1 MSYGLALYAQD
12 RTIDI
17 TSGWYPMAFKGTIEF
32 TVKYLSSAD
41 VVQDFVIPSGCRLFI
56 QPAGAAVRHSSYV
69 SFGSTVYTGYIVSS
83 KCDGGRVTL
92 SQSLWYGYA
101 DSPLNNSV
109 IKFNVYAYYPVAN
122 IPDSYGMLFTGG
134 GVSVALSNANRLNVE
149 RFKYIITNA
158 DREIDV
164 STGITSAEPP
174 PSVYVSDTGY
184 NAMASYVYSSG
195 GYWRVKCLRAGG
207 LFNIGSTPS
216 DEQPRAGT
224 VKIIAFGSPLQTLP
238 SWGLAFFGDD
248 GGVAFSSDNPPEMPK
263 GYLNPPTPSVP
274 YLPSAGW
281 YALDDA
287 NSQYVPDFN
296 TKKPMLQARLIGVS
310 KISFSPLT
318 VGIWL
323 KSDGLFTCGVLTK
336 LAGRMPIGG
345 SASGY
350 WGESSANSPI
360 PYIHEDDYF

>member
-32 TVKYLSSAD
+32 TVKYLSAAD
-41 VVQDFVIPSGCRLFI
+41 VVQDFVIPNGCRLFI
-56 QPAGAAVRHSSYV
+56 QPAGAAVRHTSYV

-92 SQSLWYGYA
+92 SQSLWYGGA

-109 IKFNVYAYYPVAN
+109 VKFNVYAYYPVAN
-122 IPDSYGMLFTGG
+122 VPDNYGILFADG
-134 GVSVALSNANRLNVE
+134 GVAVALSNANRLNVE
-149 RFKYIITNA
+149 RFKYTITNA

-164 STGITSAEPP
+164 STAIASTEPP

-207 LFNIGSTPS
+207 LYNVGSTYN
-216 DEQPRAGT
+216 DEPPRSGT

-238 SWGLAFFGDD
+238 SWGLAFYGDD
-248 GGVAFSSDNPPEMPK
+248 GGVAFSSANPPEMPR
-263 GYLNPPTPSVP
+263 GYLISPTPLANPPG
-274 YLPSAGW
+274 SAGW
-281 YALDDA
+281 HAIGDSNPQQFPNFA
-287 NSQYVPDFN
+287 
-296 TKKPMLQARLIGVS
+296 TKKPMYQARLIGAA
-310 KISFSPLT
+310 KLSFTPFP

-323 KSDGLFTCGVLTK
+323 KSDGTFTCGVLTK
-336 LAGRMPIGG
+336 GAGSMPVGG
-345 SASGY
+345 SAFGY
-350 WGESSANSPI
+350 WGESSVNSPI